1 MKRLYCIILSLILF
15 SFSYGDNEYTAYIKR
30 VNSIGTFIGDTAQAV
45 NYDFDICI
53 EPRNN
58 ENAQKN
64 PYFIPESP
72 IENDKITMTLDN
84 IVVIEGKG
92 ANRNFYFPVNK
103 YNKLDTLK
111 LRVTGKITLKA
122 PIENLNGSGR
132 IKLGEV
138 RENNENQRKEVWLT
152 FDYGILKK
160 EDAVSLRVVRDM
172 DLGVAVAGYPLRS
185 SKPAIVEI
193 KGIKSNGARVEV
205 EKEVA
210 IINEAKKSSLN
221 VMLDVENYKARQTSD
236 KSVIELKPTNDSV
249 EIKINGYS
257 KTQKDTPSG
266 VYKGAFKVRVIY

>member
-30 VNSIGTFIGDTAQAV
+30 VNSIGTFIGDTTQGV
-45 NYDFDICI
+45 EYNFDICI

-58 ENAQKN
+58 GEVLKDA
-64 PYFIPESP
+64 YFMPEST
-72 IENDKITMTLDN
+72 ITTGKMTMTLEK
-84 IVVIEGKG
+84 IEVIRGEKRNNGFKFSSDEKGKVDDLEL
-92 ANRNFYFPVNK
+92 NVR
-103 YNKLDTLK
+103 
-111 LRVTGKITLKA
+111 GKINLK
-122 PIENLNGSGR
+122 NGIGDLVGTER
-132 IKLGEV
+132 VKIGDVQEKNHKRGVYLI
-138 RENNENQRKEVWLT
+138 

-172 DLGVAVAGYPLRS
+172 DLGVAIAGQTLKS

-193 KGIKSNGARVEV
+193 SGIKDEIIKVEIDEGTTIKNEKGDELKVDLLFEDKGFEKIRSKKVKEIKSN
-205 EKEVA
+205 
-210 IINEAKKSSLN
+210 
-221 VMLDVENYKARQTSD
+221 
-236 KSVIELKPTNDSV
+236 NDSV

>member
-160 EDAVSLRVVRDM
+160 EDTVSLRVVRDM

-193 KGIKSNGARVEV
+193 KGIKGREVEV
-205 EKEVA
+205 RVTKSVSIENK
-210 IINEAKKSSLN
+210 AKNSSLN
-221 VMLDVENYKARQTSD
+221 VMLDVENYKARQINNESA
-236 KSVIELKPTNDSV
+236 IELKPTNDSV

-257 KTQKDTPSG
+257 KTEKNTPSG
-266 VYKGAFKVRVIY
+266 VYEGAFKVRVIY

>member
-58 ENAQKN
+58 GEVLKDA
-64 PYFIPESP
+64 YFMPEST
-72 IENDKITMTLDN
+72 ITTGKMIMTLEK
-84 IVVIEGKG
+84 IEVIRGEKRNNDFKFSSDEKGKVDDLEL
-92 ANRNFYFPVNK
+92 NVR
-103 YNKLDTLK
+103 
-111 LRVTGKITLKA
+111 GKINLKNG
-122 PIENLNGSGR
+122 IENLVGTERVKIGDVQEKKHKR
-132 IKLGEV
+132 GVYLI
-138 RENNENQRKEVWLT
+138 

-172 DLGVAVAGYPLRS
+172 DLGVAIAGQTLKS

-193 KGIKSNGARVEV
+193 SGIKDEIIKVEIDEGTTIKN
-205 EKEVA
+205 EKG
-210 IINEAKKSSLN
+210 
-221 VMLDVENYKARQTSD
+221 D
-236 KSVIELKPTNDSV
+236 ELKVDLLFEDKGFEKIRSKKVKEIKSKNDSV

-257 KTQKDTPSG
+257 KTEKNTPSG
-266 VYKGAFKVRVIY
+266 VYEGAFKVRVIY

>member
-30 VNSIGTFIGDTAQAV
+30 VNSIGTFIGDTTQGV
-45 NYDFDICI
+45 EYNFDICI

-58 ENAQKN
+58 GNALEDD
-64 PYFIPESP
+64 YFIKEDKA
-72 IENDKITMTLDN
+72 ENSKIIMTLDK
-84 IVVIEGKG
+84 IQLLEGRPKY
-92 ANRNFYFPVNK
+92 YFPINSD
-103 YNKLDTLK
+103 NKLDEMKLK
-111 LRVTGKITLKA
+111 VTGRINLKNG
-122 PIENLNGSGR
+122 IENLVGTER
-132 IKLGEV
+132 IKIGDIQEKNHKRGV
-138 RENNENQRKEVWLT
+138 YLT
-152 FDYGILKK
+152 FDYSILKK
-160 EDAVSLRVVRDM
+160 EDTVSLRVVRDM
-172 DLGVAVAGYPLRS
+172 DLGVAVAGYPLKS

-257 KTQKDTPSG
+257 KTEKNTPSG

>member
-30 VNSIGTFIGDTAQAV
+30 VNSIGTFIGDTTQGV
-45 NYDFDICI
+45 EYNFDICI

-58 ENAQKN
+58 GEVLKDA
-64 PYFIPESP
+64 YFMPEST
-72 IENDKITMTLDN
+72 ITTGKMTMTLEK
-84 IVVIEGKG
+84 IEVIRGEKRNNGFKFSIDEKGKVDDLEL
-92 ANRNFYFPVNK
+92 NVR
-103 YNKLDTLK
+103 
-111 LRVTGKITLKA
+111 GKINLK
-122 PIENLNGSGR
+122 NGIGDLVGTER
-132 IKLGEV
+132 VKIGDVQEKKHKRGVYLI
-138 RENNENQRKEVWLT
+138 

-205 EKEVA
+205 EQKAV
-210 IINEAKKSSLN
+210 IINEAKKSSLD
-221 VMLDVENYKARQTSD
+221 VILDVENYKARQINN
-236 KSVIELKPTNDSV
+236 KSVIELNPTNDSV

-266 VYKGAFKVRVIY
+266 VYEGAFKVRVIY

>member
-1 MKRLYCIILSLILF
+1 MRKLYCIILGLILF
-15 SFSYGDNEYTAYIKR
+15 SFSYGDSEYTAYIKR
-30 VNSIGTFIGDTAQAV
+30 VNSIGTFIGDTTQGV
-45 NYDFDICI
+45 EYNFDICI
-53 EPRNN
+53 EPRDNG
-58 ENAQKN
+58 EVLKDA
-64 PYFIPESP
+64 YFMPEST
-72 IENDKITMTLDN
+72 ITTGKMTMTLEK
-84 IVVIEGKG
+84 IEVIRGEKRNAGFKFSIDEKGKVDDLEL
-92 ANRNFYFPVNK
+92 NVR
-103 YNKLDTLK
+103 
-111 LRVTGKITLKA
+111 GKINLK
-122 PIENLNGSGR
+122 NGIWDLVGTER
-132 IKLGEV
+132 VKIGDVQEKNHKRGVYLI
-138 RENNENQRKEVWLT
+138 

-221 VMLDVENYKARQTSD
+221 VMLDVENYKAHQTSD

>member
-30 VNSIGTFIGDTAQAV
+30 VNSIGTFIGDTTQGV
-45 NYDFDICI
+45 EYNFDICI

-58 ENAQKN
+58 GEVLKDA
-64 PYFIPESP
+64 YFMPEST
-72 IENDKITMTLDN
+72 ITTGKMTMTLEK
-84 IVVIEGKG
+84 IEVIRGEKRNNGFKFSIDEKGKVDDLEL
-92 ANRNFYFPVNK
+92 NVR
-103 YNKLDTLK
+103 
-111 LRVTGKITLKA
+111 GKINLK
-122 PIENLNGSGR
+122 NGIGDLVGTER
-132 IKLGEV
+132 VKIGDVQEKKHKRGVYLI
-138 RENNENQRKEVWLT
+138 

-172 DLGVAVAGYPLRS
+172 DLGVAIAGQTLKS
-185 SKPAIVEI
+185 SKPAIVEV
-193 KGIKSNGARVEV
+193 KGIKGNGARVEV

-257 KTQKDTPSG
+257 KTEKNTPSG

>member
-30 VNSIGTFIGDTAQAV
+30 VNSIGTFIGDTTQGV
-45 NYDFDICI
+45 EYNFDICI

-58 ENAQKN
+58 GEVLKEA
-64 PYFIPESP
+64 YFMPEST
-72 IENDKITMTLDN
+72 IATGKMTMTLEK
-84 IVVIEGKG
+84 IEVIRGEKRNNGFKFSSDEKGKVDDLEL
-92 ANRNFYFPVNK
+92 NVR
-103 YNKLDTLK
+103 
-111 LRVTGKITLKA
+111 GKINLK
-122 PIENLNGSGR
+122 NGIGDLVGTER
-132 IKLGEV
+132 VKIGDVQEKKHKRGVYLI
-138 RENNENQRKEVWLT
+138 

-205 EKEVA
+205 EQKAV
-210 IINEAKKSSLN
+210 IINEAKKSSLD
-221 VMLDVENYKARQTSD
+221 VILDVENYKARQINN
-236 KSVIELKPTNDSV
+236 KSVIELNPTNDSV

-257 KTQKDTPSG
+257 KTEKNTPSG
-266 VYKGAFKVRVIY
+266 VYEGAFKVRVIY